1 MLKEICD
8 QEEKFRQ
15 NALET
20 QRLQDTVGAPLVDTY
35 TDFVAEEKR
44 QVYVDA
50 DGKSFCA
57 VCGETVMQKKIGHHF
72 KQHQQS
78 GDPHSLYSA

>member
-15 NALET
+15 NTLET

-50 DGKSFCA
+50 DGKPMGLLDVQDLIA
-57 VCGETVMQKKIGHHF
+57 MKLVRE
-72 KQHQQS
+72 
-78 GDPHSLYSA
+78 HS